1 MKNNFVYTIKK
12 YLKQFEEE
20 LDSPDPWVF
29 LFADIRLKSNVDSFI
44 KGLVGTKDYERKE
57 SKQLRDIYDNF
68 IERRTNRDPFGA
80 ETFYRDL
87 ENYVKDYS
95 RVVKI

>member
-1 MKNNFVYTIKK
+1 MKNIFAYTIKK

-57 SKQLRDIYDNF
+57 SKQLRDIYDSF

>member
-12 YLKQFEEE
+12 YLKQFEED

-29 LFADIRLKSNVDSFI
+29 LFADIRLESNVVSFI
-44 KGLVGTKDYERKE
+44 KKLAGTKEYERKE
-57 SKQLRDIYDNF
+57 SKQLRDIYDSF
-68 IERRTNRDPFGA
+68 IEHRTNREPFGA
-80 ETFYRDL
+80 EEFYKDL
-87 ENYVKDYS
+87 EKYVKDYS

>member
-20 LDSPDPWVF
+20 LDSPDPWTF
-29 LFADIRLKSNVDSFI
+29 SFADIRLKSNVSSFI
-44 KGLVGTKDYERKE
+44 NDLVDTKNCERKE
-57 SKQLRDIYDNF
+57 FKQLRDIYDGF
-68 IERRTNRDPFGA
+68 IERRSNGEPFGA
-80 ETFYRDL
+80 EIFYRDL
-87 ENYVKDYS
+87 KKYIKDYS